1 MSSFYASLFS
11 ADSIDGSAAS
21 ELLDNVS
28 AVLPNDQAA
37 LCEGELTAEECFTAL
52 TGMARGKAPGLD
64 GLPMEFYLKF
74 CQVLGTDLVNTLNSC
89 YLVGTLAL
97 SQCHGVIFYLIR
109 VIGAPS
115 LF

>member
-11 ADSIDGSAAS
+11 ADSIDDSAGS

-37 LCEGELTAEECFTAL
+37 LCEGELTVEECFTAL
-52 TGMARGKAPGLD
+52 TGKAPGLD

-74 CQVLGTDLVNTLNSC
+74 WHVLGTDLVNTLNSC

-97 SQCHGVIFYLIR
+97 SQRHGVIFYLIR
-109 VIGAPS
+109 VIGTPS